1 MRKGLK
7 RNIFISAII
16 AFVMMLSGC
25 ASCERDFKS
34 CNSDINGGLDRIV
47 NVYSLD
53 GQLIAT
59 YEGKID
65 IDNNE
70 NGSVMFDLNG
80 KRYVYYNAIIEVI
93 EK

>member
-1 MRKGLK
+1 MKHRW
-7 RNIFISAII
+7 IFRLLTI
-16 AFVMMLSGC
+16 ASLFCIFLLPGC
-25 ASCERDFKS
+25 ASCDRELKS
-34 CNSDINGGLDRIV
+34 CNADIAGGLYRTI

-59 YEGKID
+59 YEGKVD
-65 IDNNE
+65 IDNNM
-70 NGSVMFDLNG
+70 NGSIMFELNG